1 MEITKLQIILFG
13 LCALSGVAIIIFAL
27 RKNDKEIDYDRI
39 IRQLNNQ
46 KAQDLNILD
55 RRNKEIDKIEEKIL
69 KCKKE
74 LRMRLFDK

>member
-46 KAQDLNILD
+46 KVQDLNNLD
-55 RRNKEIDKIEEKIL
+55 RRNKEINKIEEKIL
-69 KCKKE
+69 KCKKK
-74 LRMRLFDK
+74 LNMKLFDK

>member
-13 LCALSGVAIIIFAL
+13 LCALSGVVIIIFAL

-46 KAQDLNILD
+46 KVQDLNILD
-55 RRNKEIDKIEEKIL
+55 RRNKEINKIEEKIL
-69 KCKKE
+69 KCKKK
-74 LRMRLFDK
+74 LNMKLFDK

>member
-46 KAQDLNILD
+46 KVQDLNILD
-55 RRNKEIDKIEEKIL
+55 RRNKEINKIEEKIL
-69 KCKKE
+69 KCKKK
-74 LRMRLFDK
+74 LNMKLFDK

>member
-27 RKNDKEIDYDRI
+27 RKDDKEIDYDRI
-39 IRQLNNQ
+39 IRQLNKQ
-46 KAQDLNILD
+46 KVQELNILD
-55 RRNKEIDKIEEKIL
+55 KRNKEINKIEEKTL

-74 LRMRLFDK
+74 LNMKLFD